1 MMKRHAIQVFWG
13 SVLMLLVVGGTGA
26 DRSWAANGQAVVVP
40 PPEPTTVRSRA
51 ADGQAVVV
59 PPPAPVAVSSG
70 GPKATTAPATV
81 SPAIPKVTTA
91 PAAVSSAVPAAR
103 TTQTASLTPAA
114 VPTPAPPAYRYQAEG
129 KADPFVP
136 FMELDLAV
144 KKQKE
149 EALKKRASLQKVPVS
164 PLQQADIGRFHLV
177 GIAGDELKR
186 MAIVEDS
193 VAKKYY
199 PLLVGTN
206 IGLNGGRVV
215 SILPDRVI
223 VEERLQDETK
233 KVRKTEIRRIPIMLH
248 KEEEGRP

>member
-1 MMKRHAIQVFWG
+1 
-13 SVLMLLVVGGTGA
+13 MLLVAGGTGA
-26 DRSWAANGQAVVVP
+26 NGSWAANGQAVVVP
-40 PPEPTTVRSRA
+40 PPAPTTVSPRA
-51 ADGQAVVV
+51 AVGQAVVV
-59 PPPAPVAVSSG
+59 P
-70 GPKATTAPATV
+70 APAVV
-81 SPAIPKVTTA
+81 SPAA
-91 PAAVSSAVPAAR
+91 PAAKAV
-103 TTQTASLTPAA
+103 QTASPMPAVALTPA
-114 VPTPAPPAYRYQAEG
+114 PSYRYQAEG

-136 FMELDLAV
+136 FIELDLAA

-149 EALKKRASLQKVPVS
+149 EALKKRATLQKVPVS

-186 MAIVEDS
+186 MAIVEDG

-223 VEERLQDETK
+223 VEERFQDETK
-233 KVRKTEIRRIPIMLH
+233 KVHKTEIRRIPIMLH
-248 KEEEGRP
+248 KEEEGKP